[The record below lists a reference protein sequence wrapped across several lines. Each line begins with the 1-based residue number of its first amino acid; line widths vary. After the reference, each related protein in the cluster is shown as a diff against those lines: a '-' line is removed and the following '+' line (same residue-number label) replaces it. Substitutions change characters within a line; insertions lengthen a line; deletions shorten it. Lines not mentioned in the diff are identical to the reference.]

1 MSLLVNNKLGFTLV
15 ETLLVLAVSLSMMG
29 LKFKELR
36 SELLADQAKIA
47 GEQIKSVGNAV
58 NGYIVANY
66 ADLIQLK
73 SNSSRVCSGQVCTIT
88 SQTLID
94 SGLLPATFTGK
105 NVFGSDYSIQ
115 LRRAGSAPTYTIN
128 GLIIT
133 NKPWA
138 DGKQIN
144 HDLLGLAMRAAGAD
158 SGVSKNNTQISGYS
172 GVWTE
177 KQSDFSSITKAGQLA
192 YRAGFD
198 SGMYTVYLRRDGTLP
213 MTGDLNLDG
222 HNINNIKDVNAS
234 GAVNAGSVKSAGRI
248 EGSTIHSAGFISA
261 GGAIDAGGWL
271 SARND
276 YGDVISLGGDAIGND
291 YEMRLGS
298 AKPLSV
304 YSPNATDYTTIL
316 KTAGRGNVQ
325 FNQRL
330 GLMGR
335 DPNVLPPGWA
345 GGLATWDIYAGGTIG
360 IGEGG
365 NLVAYINQGGNIF
378 ASNNITGGSVTSNGR
393 LTAGE
398 FVQVNGVA
406 NEGNGCSPN
415 GLQGRTQD
423 GQILSCV
430 NGVWKSGG
438 GALNIIYG
446 NNVSCPAGKNTFSRY
461 WTTAGG
467 ANYGRY
473 CGLQTGWAGAAPSCE
488 SCVDWERCHMV
499 YSHTWSAVACM

>member
-261 GGAIDAGGWL
+261 GGAVDAGGEL
-271 SARND
+271 SARNG
-276 YGDVISLGGDAIGND
+276 YGDVISLGGDAYGND
-291 YEMRLGS
+291 YEIRLGS
-298 AKPLSV
+298 PKTLTV
-304 YSPNATDYTTIL
+304 FSPNGRYTT
-316 KTAGRGNVQ
+316 TMQVRRNVKIDE
-325 FNQRL
+325 RL
-330 GLMGR
+330 GLMGT
-335 DPNVLPPGWA
+335 DPNVLPAGWG
-345 GGLATWDIYAGGTIG
+345 GGLTTTDVYANGTVGLGSGGG
-360 IGEGG
+360 
-365 NLVAYINQGGNIF
+365 LSAYINSSGNVF

-406 NEGNGCSPN
+406 NEGSGCSPN
-415 GLQGRTQD
+415 GLIGRDST
-423 GQILSCV
+423 GAMLSCQSGAWRKSSGIGKAHIFRDSGILGNFTYCSLIDV
-430 NGVWKSGG
+430 APTANIANQAACSIYLSKNGVWS
-438 GALNIIYG
+438 LN
-446 NNVSCPAGKNTFSRY
+446 SRSS
-461 WTTAGG
+461 
-467 ANYGRY
+467 R
-473 CGLQTGWAGAAPSCE
+473 CAA
-488 SCVDWERCHMV
+488 
-499 YSHTWSAVACM
+499 ACF